1 MEPIIISTPGVI
13 KLIKNLKPHK
23 ASGPDNI
30 PTRLLIMVAE
40 EIAPMLTTIF
50 QTSLDTETVPSDW
63 REALITPL
71 YKKGPRNIP
80 ANYRPVSL
88 TSVVSKMLEH
98 IIFSSSM
105 KHLNSYK
112 ILTPSQHGFRSK
124 RPCETQL
131 ISTIQGISKKL
142 KSGKDQVDVILLDF
156 AKAFDKVPFQRLL
169 LKLNF
174 YGIRD
179 NTLQWISSFYT
190 EEHNRSLYRGAHQ
203 RNWTFCQG
211 FHREQFLVQ
220 YFFSQHQRPS
230 HCLQNFPG

>member
-1 MEPIIISTPGVI
+1 MAVTVVLTPVLQKKHTHTENVDFTNRLEAATEELSLVNQDLTSNSKRFYSYVKCKRQETTGISPLLNQDGFLQSRSTNKAEILNQQFQPVYTKENLNNVPDMGHSMFQSMEPIIISTPGVI

-71 YKKGPRNIP
+71 YKKG
-80 ANYRPVSL
+80 L
-88 TSVVSKMLEH
+88 TSVESKMLEH

-124 RPCETQL
+124 CSCET
-131 ISTIQGISKKL
+131 
-142 KSGKDQVDVILLDF
+142 
-156 AKAFDKVPFQRLL
+156 
-169 LKLNF
+169 
-174 YGIRD
+174 
-179 NTLQWISSFYT
+179 
-190 EEHNRSLYRGAHQ
+190 
-203 RNWTFCQG
+203 
-211 FHREQFLVQ
+211 
-220 YFFSQHQRPS
+220 
-230 HCLQNFPG
+230 